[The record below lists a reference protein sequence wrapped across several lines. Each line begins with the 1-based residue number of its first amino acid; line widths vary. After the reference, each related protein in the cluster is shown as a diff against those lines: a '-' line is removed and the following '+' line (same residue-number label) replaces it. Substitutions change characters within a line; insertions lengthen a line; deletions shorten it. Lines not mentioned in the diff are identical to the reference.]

1 MAERVNIGAN
11 VPRKKKL
18 ERSANL
24 PAPRLKIVSYF
35 DGYSQKKD
43 VIDLEQQRLPL

>member
-1 MAERVNIGAN
+1 MAEQANIGAK

-24 PAPRLKIVSYF
+24 PAPRFKIVSYF
-35 DGYSQKKD
+35 DGYSQ
-43 VIDLEQQRLPL
+43 V